1 MSVRCKYC
9 DSPIP
14 DNAEFCPNCG
24 AKRPQESE
32 PDTPQAARNS
42 ASARYAK
49 PRTIEE
55 LRTFCAE
62 KGMSLEKM
70 RFFIGEDYKEPRA
83 FGIYRDED
91 GEFVV
96 YKNKSDGSRA
106 VRYKGLDEAFAVN
119 ELYEKLR
126 SEVSE
131 RQH

>member
-9 DSPIP
+9 DSQIP

-70 RFFIGEDYKEPRA
+70 RFFIGEDYKEPR
-83 FGIYRDED
+83 GIGTLLMRR
-91 GEFVV
+91 
-96 YKNKSDGSRA
+96 GS
-106 VRYKGLDEAFAVN
+106 GLSTIPKRRFSSRTSGVKTKVKPSAAAMPTTYGIT
-119 ELYEKLR
+119 LPI
-126 SEVSE
+126 
-131 RQH
+131 

>member
-1 MSVRCKYC
+1 MSVRCK
-9 DSPIP
+9 
-14 DNAEFCPNCG
+14 
-24 AKRPQESE
+24 
-32 PDTPQAARNS
+32 
-42 ASARYAK
+42 
-49 PRTIEE
+49 
-55 LRTFCAE
+55 
-62 KGMSLEKM
+62 
-70 RFFIGEDYKEPRA
+70 

-131 RQH
+131 RRH